1 MMRRMRLTIGLAA
14 AVAVLAL
21 DQASKALARTHL
33 AAEMVEIGPF
43 LNLRLGFNTGVTFGL
58 LGDGGGFGRWA
69 LVAVTSAVVVWLL
82 AWMWREA
89 RVAVVVPLGLVVGG
103 ALGNILDRL
112 RHGAVT
118 DFIDLHVGA
127 ASWPTFN
134 LADSAI
140 VTGVGLL
147 LLASLRVSGRPAPA
161 KEADRRKTTF
171 QGKGTRP

>member
-1 MMRRMRLTIGLAA
+1 MRRRMTIGLAS
-14 AVAVLAL
+14 AVTVLAL
-21 DQASKALARTHL
+21 DQASKGLARTQL
-33 AAEMVEIGPF
+33 AAEVVEIGPF

-58 LGDGGGFGRWA
+58 LADGGALGRWA
-69 LVAVTSAVVVWLL
+69 LVAATSAVVVWLL
-82 AWMWREA
+82 VWMWREA
-89 RVAVVVPLGLVVGG
+89 RISVVVPLGLIIGG

-112 RHGAVT
+112 RQGAVT

-147 LLASLRVSGRPAPA
+147 LLASLRGSGRRTGREP
-161 KEADRRKTTF
+161 ADRREATPRSP
-171 QGKGTRP
+171 GMRP